1 MSILVS
7 ILIFGLIILIHE
19 LGHFL
24 FARKAGIL
32 VEEFAIGMGPKIV
45 GKKVGDTLYSIRAIP
60 FGGFCR
66 MLGED
71 QEVEN
76 DPRAYSSK
84 STWAR
89 FQVIF
94 AGPLFNFLLAF
105 FFAIVYISLV
115 GGTTSTISEVVE
127 GYPAYES
134 GVQVGDRIVGY
145 NDRTVL
151 TSKELR
157 IYLNTEKPSQMEL
170 TVKRDSE
177 KISYIIEPNVGEDGI
192 YRLGVNF
199 TFIDIKNPIEILKN
213 AAIEIVFWIKIVIYS
228 LGQLITGGISGND
241 IAGPV
246 GIVGEISSGYQES
259 IQYGIK
265 SVIAT
270 VAFYIVLL
278 SANLGVMNLLPI
290 PALDGGRIVFI
301 AIEALRGKPV
311 DPNKEGFIHFVGYV
325 LLMILMVLIL
335 FNDIVKAAF
344 S

>member
-7 ILIFGLIILIHE
+7 VLIFGLIVLIHE

-84 STWAR
+84 SPWAR

-94 AGPLFNFLLAF
+94 AGPLFNFILAF
-105 FFAIVYISLV
+105 LFSIVYISLV

-127 GYPAYES
+127 GYPAYET
-134 GVQVGDRIVGY
+134 GIQAGDRIVGY
-145 NDRTVL
+145 NDKTIL
-151 TSKELR
+151 TSKEVR
-157 IYLNTEKPSQMEL
+157 IYLNSEKPSQMEL
-170 TVKRDSE
+170 TVKRGNE
-177 KISYIIEPNVGEDGI
+177 KISYVMEPMVGEDGI

-199 TFIDIKNPIEILKN
+199 ALIDIKNPIEILKN

-228 LGQLITGGISGND
+228 LGLLVTGGISGDD

-270 VAFYIVLL
+270 IAFYIVLL

-301 AIEALRGKPV
+301 AIEALRGKPI